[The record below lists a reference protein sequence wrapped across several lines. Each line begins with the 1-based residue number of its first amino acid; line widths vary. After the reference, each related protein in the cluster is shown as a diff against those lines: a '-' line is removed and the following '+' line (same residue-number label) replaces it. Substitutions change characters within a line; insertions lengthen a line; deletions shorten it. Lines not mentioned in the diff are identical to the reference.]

1 MLFAA
6 VLCYSAYV
14 RAMNNTE
21 ISFLAMFWRGISESF
36 RDNGVTS
43 YAAANTSVLSWLIP
57 FKPSALFTGVVKAG
71 AGANVGWHVLPNAAV
86 LVCSA
91 LAFIVCTVKVILDLA
106 HKKND
111 KMTLRMRRAYIVL
124 LGGMILALGA
134 GLIRGNVSALSGML
148 FHVLYLGFLPLAATL
163 IPEGE
168 GVQGKLL
175 FNAGCFTVVAVFA
188 LTFALSL
195 PVMYGVVINA
205 SKAGLFNWMSLF
217 SNGFFK

>member
-1 MLFAA
+1 
-6 VLCYSAYV
+6 
-14 RAMNNTE
+14 MNNTE

-43 YAAANTSVLSWLIP
+43 YAAANASVLSWVIP

-71 AGANVGWHVLPNAAV
+71 DGAYVGWHVLPNAAV

-168 GVQGKLL
+168 GMQGKLL

-205 SKAGLFNWMSLF
+205 SNAGLFNWMSLF